1 MISSGNTR
9 PRPRILDQP
18 ANLDLIFSTLI
29 INDSPIHQQR
39 SGRPSKDSIN
49 TDAINSNLARPDN
62 HYQQMSPMNHGHDHF
77 DNVFEGKDVRLQ
89 PHFYGSP
96 NRYTTPYANQE
107 SPIHHQSSFGPAN
120 PYSFKQ
126 EGSISARY
134 NSGIFDPQLI
144 LDAQRTLSKKDT
156 STITS
161 KTWKVAQSHHHLI
174 NTTSDVPS
182 TGSDVLLSPAH
193 PAARKSTRKK
203 GRNQVRMELNERGEA
218 KINLDYGLHVEATQQ
233 KSTRGSHKEKPPRN
247 ATNTK
252 TDPFNSE
259 ELDLFFFWDR
269 KNNDLS
275 AFKRAAFDAI
285 RQQDNKSFAS
295 HAEKQEA
302 AGNKLLL
309 WATIPHSASFKASDK
324 AKIINEGDF
333 TRFLAQSL
341 DPGTHQCHVS
351 VKEIKPQKLALKE
364 AAISKL
370 DSSHGKR
377 NRSDG
382 EESDTWEAS
391 FGAVQSTDI
400 MNAMTMI
407 LATHKPQGKITGH
420 HEANVYI
427 NPEDPTQWMWVIHPL
442 AGIWARAVVK
452 GGAGVSIYRP
462 PKVPGFDWAKPGVAP
477 PDAQAARTAG
487 AANRTITPTELPA
500 GAGLPAAGDRATVP
514 PHHVDDIIS
523 KWNPAV
529 GQSMPYLP
537 SYGYLPPENL
547 ATVQTH
553 GHAPALIPNI
563 SQHQLAPQADQ
574 VISSPVPSDDEGTF
588 NNFLRF
594 ARIKTTCP
602 KIQQDLDTLGVDHYC
617 KLKHFSPSNLVE
629 AGFKPA
635 DGRQLI
641 SCVKTYECHLNNAPV
656 SLPST

>member
-1 MISSGNTR
+1 MQS
-9 PRPRILDQP
+9 
-18 ANLDLIFSTLI
+18 
-29 INDSPIHQQR
+29 
-39 SGRPSKDSIN
+39 
-49 TDAINSNLARPDN
+49 PDN

-77 DNVFEGKDVRLQ
+77 DNVFEEVFTSNNSDCTQKI
-89 PHFYGSP
+89 
-96 NRYTTPYANQE
+96 
-107 SPIHHQSSFGPAN
+107 PIHHQSSFGPAN

-126 EGSISARY
+126 EGSVDSSTRYLDLSPIQQRYFRSSAHPGRPTH
-134 NSGIFDPQLI
+134 SEQEGHF
-144 LDAQRTLSKKDT
+144 
-156 STITS
+156 
-161 KTWKVAQSHHHLI
+161 HHHI
-174 NTTSDVPS
+174 QDVEGSPVPPPSHQHNSTSPPPPDGQSDVPS

-233 KSTRGSHKEKPPRN
+233 KSTP
-247 ATNTK
+247 
-252 TDPFNSE
+252 
-259 ELDLFFFWDR
+259 
-269 KNNDLS
+269 
-275 AFKRAAFDAI
+275 FKRAAFDAI

-351 VKEIKPQKLALKE
+351 VKEIKPQKLALKA

-462 PKVPGFDWAKPGVAP
+462 PKVPGFDWAKPG
-477 PDAQAARTAG
+477 G
-487 AANRTITPTELPA
+487 
-500 GAGLPAAGDRATVP
+500 
-514 PHHVDDIIS
+514 
-523 KWNPAV
+523 
-529 GQSMPYLP
+529 
-537 SYGYLPPENL
+537 
-547 ATVQTH
+547 
-553 GHAPALIPNI
+553 
-563 SQHQLAPQADQ
+563 
-574 VISSPVPSDDEGTF
+574 GT
-588 NNFLRF
+588 
-594 ARIKTTCP
+594 
-602 KIQQDLDTLGVDHYC
+602 
-617 KLKHFSPSNLVE
+617 S
-629 AGFKPA
+629 
-635 DGRQLI
+635 
-641 SCVKTYECHLNNAPV
+641 
-656 SLPST
+656 

>member
-1 MISSGNTR
+1 MQS
-9 PRPRILDQP
+9 
-18 ANLDLIFSTLI
+18 
-29 INDSPIHQQR
+29 
-39 SGRPSKDSIN
+39 
-49 TDAINSNLARPDN
+49 PDN
-62 HYQQMSPMNHGHDHF
+62 HYQQMSPMNH
-77 DNVFEGKDVRLQ
+77 EDVRLQ

-120 PYSFKQ
+120 PYSFEQ
-126 EGSISARY
+126 EGSVDSSTQYLDLSPIQQRYFRSSAHPGRPTH
-134 NSGIFDPQLI
+134 SEQEGHF
-144 LDAQRTLSKKDT
+144 
-156 STITS
+156 
-161 KTWKVAQSHHHLI
+161 HHHI
-174 NTTSDVPS
+174 QDVEGSPVPPPSHQHNSTSPPPPDGQSDVPS

-351 VKEIKPQKLALKE
+351 VKEIKPQKLALKA

-442 AGIWARAVVK
+442 AGIWARAVV
-452 GGAGVSIYRP
+452 P
-462 PKVPGFDWAKPGVAP
+462 KPGVAP

-656 SLPST
+656 VHDHLTRRMLGACLP